1 MSINILSSLSTLPN
15 SKPLKCQQCQQ
26 CHRIL
31 TGKILGN
38 FDFFWKKPVLTV
50 LTVLTPPFFL
60 FLGHF
65 ITFLLYLYIS
75 SSVDKSVD
83 SVDRVYRLDIVGVRG
98 SDLTV
103 LLTALDAPL
112 GAMFANRGRREGI
125 ALPHGGG
132 DTMSSTTP
140 TAEEDRPATT
150 YLKKIILV
158 KMCS

>member
-1 MSINILSSLSTLPN
+1 MFF
-15 SKPLKCQQCQQ
+15 
-26 CHRIL
+26 
-31 TGKILGN
+31 GKKL
-38 FDFFWKKPVLTV
+38 VLTV
-50 LTVLTPPFFL
+50 LTVLTPPFFP

-112 GAMFANRGRREGI
+112 GAMFANWDRREGI
-125 ALPHGGG
+125 ALSHGGVIPCRRRRQRRRE
-132 DTMSSTTP
+132 T
-140 TAEEDRPATT
+140 DRR
-150 YLKKIILV
+150 
-158 KMCS
+158 

>member
-1 MSINILSSLSTLPN
+1 M
-15 SKPLKCQQCQQ
+15 
-26 CHRIL
+26 
-31 TGKILGN
+31 
-38 FDFFWKKPVLTV
+38 LTV
-50 LTVLTPPFFL
+50 LTVLTPPFFP

-112 GAMFANRGRREGI
+112 GAMFANRVGERVFY
-125 ALPHGGG
+125 PHRGG
-132 DTMSSTTP
+132 DTMSSMMP
-140 TAEEDRPATT
+140 TAEEDATSDDSIANPGIS
-150 YLKKIILV
+150 LLSVFPVILGQKFV
-158 KMCS
+158 

>member
-1 MSINILSSLSTLPN
+1 M
-15 SKPLKCQQCQQ
+15 
-26 CHRIL
+26 
-31 TGKILGN
+31 
-38 FDFFWKKPVLTV
+38 
-50 LTVLTPPFFL
+50 
-60 FLGHF
+60 
-65 ITFLLYLYIS
+65 LYLYIS

-112 GAMFANRGRREGI
+112 GAMFANRVGERVFY
-125 ALPHGGG
+125 PHGGG

-150 YLKKIILV
+150 ASPV
-158 KMCS
+158 SP

>member
-1 MSINILSSLSTLPN
+1 MKFSEKTDVDSVDSIDT
-15 SKPLKCQQCQQ
+15 
-26 CHRIL
+26 
-31 TGKILGN
+31 
-38 FDFFWKKPVLTV
+38 
-50 LTVLTPPFFL
+50 PFFL

-75 SSVDKSVD
+75 SSVDKSVDSVD

-125 ALPHGGG
+125 ALPHGGVIPCRRRCQRRRRY
-132 DTMSSTTP
+132 DQ
-140 TAEEDRPATT
+140 R
-150 YLKKIILV
+150 
-158 KMCS
+158 

>member
-1 MSINILSSLSTLPN
+1 MDISILSFLSTLPN

-38 FDFFWKKPVLTV
+38 FNVFWKKPVLTV

-112 GAMFANRGRREGI
+112 GAMFANWDRREGI
-125 ALPHGGG
+125 IAPQRG
-132 DTMSSTTP
+132 
-140 TAEEDRPATT
+140 RC
-150 YLKKIILV
+150 LV
-158 KMCS
+158 VDDAN

>member
-1 MSINILSSLSTLPN
+1 M
-15 SKPLKCQQCQQ
+15 
-26 CHRIL
+26 
-31 TGKILGN
+31 
-38 FDFFWKKPVLTV
+38 LTV
-50 LTVLTPPFFL
+50 LTVLTLPFFL

-112 GAMFANRGRREGI
+112 GAMFANWDRREGI

-150 YLKKIILV
+150 PVI
-158 KMCS
+158 S